1 MSGTRSPSIEVR
13 TDLKIT
19 DLYWLFLGDAIWRAT
34 YGRWIV
40 AMVLIVLLAL
50 RAERLVVLALFVAS
64 PLVIG
69 MLVYFVLVRPYIRS
83 RAFVRNALGTG
94 ETVSYLLNDRGV
106 DVRRQNSQLHYDW
119 PALQRAKQTS
129 GLLLLYFEGN
139 SALVLPKRCFIN
151 HQQLVD
157 ARFLIAD
164 RLKLKSK
171 PRGPSPLG

>member
-1 MSGTRSPSIEVR
+1 MSSNQTTSIEVR

-40 AMVLIVLLAL
+40 ALVLIVLLAL
-50 RAERLVVLALFVAS
+50 RAERLVVLVLFLAS

-69 MLVYFVLVRPYIRS
+69 MLVYFALVRPYIRS

-94 ETVSYLLNDRGV
+94 EMVSYLLNDRGV

-139 SALVLPKRCFIN
+139 SALVLPKRCFVN
-151 HQQLVD
+151 HQQVVD
-157 ARFLIAD
+157 ARSLVAD
-164 RLKLKSK
+164 RLKSKNK
-171 PRGPSPLG
+171 PRG